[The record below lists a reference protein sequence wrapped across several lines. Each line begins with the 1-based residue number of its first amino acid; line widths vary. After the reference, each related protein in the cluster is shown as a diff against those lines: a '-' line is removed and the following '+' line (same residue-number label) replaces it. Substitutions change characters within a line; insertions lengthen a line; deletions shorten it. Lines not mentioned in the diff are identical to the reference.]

1 MPDKRQ
7 FIFCFDQTWVKSLS
21 TLVTNWLSKWCFVD
35 LIDVAV
41 AVEDVILKLAEV
53 IGFAGVDNEE
63 SVDKRFV
70 DSLQLGNS

>member
-7 FIFCFDQTWVKSLS
+7 FIFCFYQTWVNSLS
-21 TLVTNWLSKWCFVD
+21 TLVTNSLSKWCFVD
-35 LIDVAV
+35 LIDVTL
-41 AVEDVILKLAEV
+41 AVEDAILKLAEV
-53 IGFAGVDNEE
+53 VAFAGVDIEE

>member
-1 MPDKRQ
+1 MPDLRQ
-7 FIFCFDQTWVKSLS
+7 FMICFYRTLVKSLS
-21 TLVTNWLSKWCFVD
+21 TLITNWLSKWCFVD
-35 LIDVAV
+35 LIDV

-53 IGFAGVDNEE
+53 IGFAGVDIEE

>member
-1 MPDKRQ
+1 MPDLRQ
-7 FIFCFDQTWVKSLS
+7 FMICFYQTLVKSLS

-35 LIDVAV
+35 LIDVTV

-53 IGFAGVDNEE
+53 IGFAGVDIEE